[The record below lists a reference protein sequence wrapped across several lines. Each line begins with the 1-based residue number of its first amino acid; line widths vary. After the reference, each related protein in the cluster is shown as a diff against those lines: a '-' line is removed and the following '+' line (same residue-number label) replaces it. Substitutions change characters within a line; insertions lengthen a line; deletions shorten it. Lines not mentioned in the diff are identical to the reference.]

1 LTPEERKNL
10 QKLDN
15 MILNASTEKLKEIQE
30 IDYQTQ
36 LEGLSFYDVYVD
48 SNSLIHHNTKNR
60 FEKYP
65 RLLRLPGHGC

>member
-1 LTPEERKNL
+1 MKIFNKKLLTPEERKNL

-15 MILNASTEKLKEIQE
+15 MVLNASTKKLKEIQE

-48 SNSLIHHNTKNR
+48 SNSLIHHNAKNHFR
-60 FEKYP
+60 KY
-65 RLLRLPGHGC
+65 

>member
-48 SNSLIHHNTKNR
+48 SGSLIHKNTKNR
-60 FEKYP
+60 F
-65 RLLRLPGHGC
+65 H

>member
-1 LTPEERKNL
+1 MKIFNKKLLTPEERKNL

-15 MILNASTEKLKEIQE
+15 MVLNASTKKLKEIQE

-48 SNSLIHHNTKNR
+48 SNSLIHHNAKNR
-60 FEKYP
+60 FEKY
-65 RLLRLPGHGC
+65 

>member
-1 LTPEERKNL
+1 MKIFNKKLMTPEERKNL

-15 MILNASTEKLKEIQE
+15 MVLNASTKKLKEIQE

-48 SNSLIHHNTKNR
+48 SNSLIHHNAKNR
-60 FEKYP
+60 FEKY
-65 RLLRLPGHGC
+65 

>member
-48 SNSLIHHNTKNR
+48 SNSLIHHNAKNR
-60 FEKYP
+60 FEKY
-65 RLLRLPGHGC
+65 

>member
-1 LTPEERKNL
+1 MTPEERKNL

-15 MILNASTEKLKEIQE
+15 MVLNASAKKLKEIQE

-48 SNSLIHHNTKNR
+48 SNSLIHHNFKNYSK
-60 FEKYP
+60 EY
-65 RLLRLPGHGC
+65 

>member
-1 LTPEERKNL
+1 MKIFNKKLMTPEERKNL

-48 SNSLIHHNTKNR
+48 SNSLIHHNAKNR
-60 FEKYP
+60 FEKY
-65 RLLRLPGHGC
+65 

>member
-1 LTPEERKNL
+1 MTPEERKNL

-48 SNSLIHHNTKNR
+48 SNSLIHHNFKNYSK
-60 FEKYP
+60 EY
-65 RLLRLPGHGC
+65 

>member
-1 LTPEERKNL
+1 MKIFNKKLLTPEERKNL

-15 MILNASTEKLKEIQE
+15 MVLNASTKKLKEIQE

-48 SNSLIHHNTKNR
+48 SNSLIPPSIK
-60 FEKYP
+60 KS
-65 RLLRLPGHGC
+65 

>member
-1 LTPEERKNL
+1 MKIFNKKLLTPEERKNL

-48 SNSLIHHNTKNR
+48 SNSLIHHNAKNR
-60 FEKYP
+60 FEKY
-65 RLLRLPGHGC
+65 

>member
-1 LTPEERKNL
+1 MTPEERKNL

-60 FEKYP
+60 FEKY
-65 RLLRLPGHGC
+65 

>member
-1 LTPEERKNL
+1 MTPEERKNL

-15 MILNASTEKLKEIQE
+15 MVLNASTKKLKEIQE

-48 SNSLIHHNTKNR
+48 SNSLIHHNAKNR
-60 FEKYP
+60 FEKY
-65 RLLRLPGHGC
+65 

>member
-1 LTPEERKNL
+1 MTPEERKNL

-30 IDYQTQ
+30 MDYQTQ

-48 SNSLIHHNTKNR
+48 SNSLIHHNTKNH
-60 FEKYP
+60 FKKY
-65 RLLRLPGHGC
+65 

>member
-60 FEKYP
+60 FEKY
-65 RLLRLPGHGC
+65 

>member
-30 IDYQTQ
+30 MDYQTQ

-48 SNSLIHHNTKNR
+48 SNSLIHHNTKNH
-60 FEKYP
+60 FKKY
-65 RLLRLPGHGC
+65 

>member
-1 LTPEERKNL
+1 MTPEERKNL

-48 SNSLIHHNTKNR
+48 SNSLIHHNAKNR
-60 FEKYP
+60 FEKY
-65 RLLRLPGHGC
+65 

>member
-1 LTPEERKNL
+1 MTPEERKNL

-30 IDYQTQ
+30 MDYQTQ

-48 SNSLIHHNTKNR
+48 SNSLIHHNAKNR
-60 FEKYP
+60 FEKY
-65 RLLRLPGHGC
+65 

>member
-1 LTPEERKNL
+1 MKIFNKKLLTPEERKNL

-48 SNSLIHHNTKNR
+48 SNSLIHHNAKNHFR
-60 FEKYP
+60 KY
-65 RLLRLPGHGC
+65 

>member
-1 LTPEERKNL
+1 MTPEERKNL

-30 IDYQTQ
+30 MDYQTQ

-60 FEKYP
+60 FEKY
-65 RLLRLPGHGC
+65 